1 MPAKRRVTRQ
11 SKKFG
16 GSPADLPTSD
26 LPTYQDVARFIYKLK
41 DTDCIKDK
49 QDILKIVSQ
58 ELKKIWIKCNPRLIL
73 LNEKSIYV
81 KLLRFYDN
89 VITWN
94 SNKIKPLTRKLM
106 TKNKNKLF
114 DILACSCS
122 LPVLDCSDRNIK
134 CPGCPNLHI
143 YCSCDI
149 QFNKLQIKFSY
160 QIL

>member
-1 MPAKRRVTRQ
+1 MPAKRKVTRQ
-11 SKKFG
+11 SEKFG

-26 LPTYQDVARFIYKLK
+26 LPTYQGFIYKLK
-41 DTDCIKDK
+41 DTDCLKDK

-89 VITWN
+89 VIIWN

-106 TKNKNKLF
+106 TKDKNKLF

-122 LPVLDCSDRNIK
+122 LPVLDCSDSYIK
-134 CPGCPNLHI
+134 CPGCPNMHI
-143 YCSCDI
+143 YCRYDI
-149 QFNKLQIKFSY
+149 QFKVTD
-160 QIL
+160 

>member
-1 MPAKRRVTRQ
+1 M
-11 SKKFG
+11 KK
-16 GSPADLPTSD
+16 
-26 LPTYQDVARFIYKLK
+26 V
-41 DTDCIKDK
+41 
-49 QDILKIVSQ
+49 
-58 ELKKIWIKCNPRLIL
+58 
-73 LNEKSIYV
+73 YV
-81 KLLRFYDN
+81 KLIWFYDN

-149 QFNKLQIKFSY
+149 QFKVTDSIFIPNLIKLWIEHDIPFLFLYTVHRISESICRFFTGAAAHNITKNAKQLLVVRALKY
-160 QIL
+160 L